1 MQDGGGERNVKLV
14 VAPLI
19 SISST
24 FDIFFCT
31 CYRFLQE
38 KIEAFS
44 CYDFHDAIL
53 DVSKRRQAFCRRWRA
68 SMPANAAPHM
78 TRDLSLVLLF
88 HARNNIFRTPLLI
101 FRPLPVVP
109 DFRKHPS
116 KGGVKGTFFQVFPR
130 EGKPCVVANAI
141 IGIRATFFSSREYFS
156 AAQLLSDH
164 PDKMYQKK
172 GNVVLPYSVSML
184 PKNLQ
189 VTRRQNILL

>member
-1 MQDGGGERNVKLV
+1 MLSFPTRENRGIFVLRLSRRNSRCIEEAAGLLSTIEGE
-14 VAPLI
+14 
-19 SISST
+19 
-24 FDIFFCT
+24 
-31 CYRFLQE
+31 
-38 KIEAFS
+38 
-44 CYDFHDAIL
+44 H
-53 DVSKRRQAFCRRWRA
+53 
-68 SMPANAAPHM
+68 ANAAPHM
-78 TRDLSLVLLF
+78 TRGLSLVLLF

-189 VTRRQNILL
+189 VTRRQNILF